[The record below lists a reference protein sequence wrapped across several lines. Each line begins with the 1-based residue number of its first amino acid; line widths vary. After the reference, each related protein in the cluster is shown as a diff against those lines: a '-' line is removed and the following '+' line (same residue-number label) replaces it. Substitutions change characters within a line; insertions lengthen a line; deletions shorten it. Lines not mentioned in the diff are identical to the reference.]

1 MKERKLSTII
11 GYVILILLLLIVTI
25 LLLISSFKVY
35 VFVSLTALVI
45 ISILFYN
52 YINNTKSED
61 ALYNSFVNNIMK
73 TYFSIL
79 VEVEEVPSL
88 DNKDIVK
95 VKTFDDLLNA
105 QEEVHKP
112 IFYIKSEDT
121 LTMFIIDSSL
131 ACICELK
138 RNSSVESN
146 IDKIIEESDNKQNR
160 LLENLEN
167 TAVLKLGND
176 KIVKVSP
183 VRKKTNNN

>member
-11 GYVILILLLLIVTI
+11 GYVILILLLLVVTI

-52 YINNTKSED
+52 YISNTKSED

-88 DNKDIVK
+88 DNKDIVR
-95 VKTFDDLLNA
+95 VKTFDDLLNV

-112 IFYIKSEDT
+112 IFYIKDEDSFV
-121 LTMFIIDSSL
+121 LFVIDSSL

-138 RNSSVESN
+138 RNDNIAST
-146 IDKIIEESDNKQNR
+146 IDKVIDESSNKQNK